1 MATKIFDNPN
11 NDMEREI
18 ADHIKPLVTTEVEE
32 KITKDKLTLKGCWEF
47 CKNKGKKFAVNGV
60 ARVSDEQ
67 HWKWVREY
75 FGIKGNVTV
84 LKADIPNPVTAA
96 PAEEKPKAALDV
108 DFDSLFD

>member
-1 MATKIFDNPN
+1 MATIFDTPA
-11 NDMEREI
+11 NDMEKEI
-18 ADHIKPLVTTEVEE
+18 AEHIKPLVTAEVEE
-32 KITKDKLTLKGCWEF
+32 KIKKEKLTLKGCWEF
-47 CKNKGKKFAVNGV
+47 CKNKGKKFAVNGI

-75 FGIKGNVTV
+75 FGIKGKVTSPQ
-84 LKADIPNPVTAA
+84 ADTSNTVIAA